1 MTASTLPLVVDLDGT
16 LLRTDTLVEGY
27 FALAARDL
35 RYLVLPF
42 AWLTQGKAN
51 LKEQI
56 ASRLVPDA
64 AHLPYHEGFLAWLKE
79 QAAQGREI
87 ILATAANQ
95 RVAEAVAAHLRI
107 FATIIA
113 SDATRNL
120 SGARKREAIEAVL
133 GGRPFAYAGNAR
145 EDLAI
150 WSHAAEVIVVSPDA
164 GVLGRA
170 QALGKPLTHFAPE
183 NASLK
188 AMFKALRPHQWLKNL
203 LVFVPLLTGH
213 AWSAWPNV
221 QAALLAFI
229 AFSLCASSVYLL
241 NDLFDLPADRA
252 HPRKRLRPLAA
263 GLLQPLHGVF
273 LAALLL
279 LASALVAAAVSPAF
293 LGMLGLYY
301 ATTLAYSLWL
311 KRVTLV
317 DVMVL
322 AGLYTLR
329 VIAGVVA
336 VGLEHSFWL
345 LAFAMF
351 IFLSLALVKRSA
363 ELVQARDN
371 GMNLPANRGY
381 RVDDLPLLLALG
393 TAAGYLAVLVLALYI
408 NSEQVRV
415 LYRHPQIL
423 WGLCPVMLFWV
434 SRMWIKTTRN
444 AMHDDP
450 LVFAIRDRGSL
461 LAAVAMGGVTWL
473 AL

>member
-1 MTASTLPLVVDLDGT
+1 MTTPLPPLVVDLDGT

-35 RYLVLPF
+35 RYLVQPF
-42 AWLTQGKAN
+42 AWLTRGKAH

-56 ASRLVPDA
+56 ASRQVPEA
-64 AHLPYHEGFLAWLKE
+64 AQLPYHEGFLAWLKAE
-79 QAAQGREI
+79 AAQGREL

-95 RVAEAVAAHLRI
+95 RIAEAVAAHLRI
-107 FATIIA
+107 FSRVIA
-113 SDATRNL
+113 SDAQRNL
-120 SGARKREAIEAVL
+120 SGERKREAVEAAL
-133 GGRPFAYAGNAR
+133 GGRPYAYAGNAK
-145 EDLAI
+145 EDLAL
-150 WSHAAEVIVVSPDA
+150 WRHAAEVIVVAPA
-164 GVLGRA
+164 PGVLARA
-170 QALGKPLTHFAPE
+170 GALGKPVRHFPAE
-183 NASLK
+183 TTGAR
-188 AMFKALRPHQWLKNL
+188 AMIRALRPHQWLKNL

-213 AWSAWPNV
+213 AWHSMTNV
-221 QAALLAFI
+221 QSALLAFA

-241 NDLFDLPADRA
+241 NDLFDLGPDRA

-263 GLLQPLHGVF
+263 GLLQPLHGLF
-273 LAALLL
+273 LAAALLL
-279 LASALVAAAVSPAF
+279 ASTGVAACVSPAF
-293 LGMLGLYY
+293 LATLGLYY
-301 ATTLAYSLWL
+301 AITLTYSLWW
-311 KRVTLV
+311 KRVILV

-322 AGLYTLR
+322 ASLYTLR

-336 VGLEHSFWL
+336 VGLDHSFWL

-363 ELVQARDN
+363 ELVQARDHN
-371 GMNLPANRGY
+371 QQLPANRGY

-393 TAAGYLAVLVLALYI
+393 TSAGYLAVLVLALYI
-408 NSEQVRV
+408 NSEQVRM

-444 AMHDDP
+444 GMHDDP
-450 LVFAIRDRGSL
+450 LVFALRDRGSL
-461 LAAVAMGGVTWL
+461 LAATAMGLVTWL